1 MVRTTKTVCVENM
14 VDECAISKDK
24 KELEV
29 LCLSV

>member
-1 MVRTTKTVCVENM
+1 MVRTTKTVCEENM
-14 VDECAISKDK
+14 VDKRATPKDK